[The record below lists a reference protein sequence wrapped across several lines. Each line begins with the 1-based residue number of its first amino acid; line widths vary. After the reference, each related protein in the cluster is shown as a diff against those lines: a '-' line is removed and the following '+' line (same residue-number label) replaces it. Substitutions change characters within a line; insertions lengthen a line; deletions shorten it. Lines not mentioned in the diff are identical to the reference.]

1 MEWPKFCRC
10 YISRIGWLVIRGHK
24 TMINRFERYLHH
36 IILVYLKDINYTHF
50 TCLET
55 FFMADHLNAPDI
67 TYKGVKDY
75 RFITSW
81 MRLGFIDYQRTQVL
95 LILIMKEPACW
106 AIKQAFS
113 SNSNI
118 LLLKYLNTFI
128 AISNKLHFIFYGY
141 LI

>member
-1 MEWPKFCRC
+1 
-10 YISRIGWLVIRGHK
+10 
-24 TMINRFERYLHH
+24 MIYRFERYLHH
-36 IILVYLKDINYTHF
+36 IILVYLKGINYTHP

-81 MRLGFIDYQRTQVL
+81 MRLGFIDYQRTQDL
-95 LILIMKEPACW
+95 FILIIKKPACG

-113 SNSNI
+113 SNS
-118 LLLKYLNTFI
+118 KYDI
-128 AISNKLHFIFYGY
+128 VKIFEYFY
-141 LI
+141 CNF